1 MLTKKL
7 RSFSMVCLALV
18 MALSL
23 CFGIAN
29 FSNVKSASAA
39 ASDTTVDANNVLSVF
54 DVDVD
59 TVKPSSSPK
68 YKSGTEFE
76 VYLQDGKTKVGSYKL
91 AIKDE
96 LSKTNNSV
104 TTNGLRWAGSSDSNC
119 ITIKSEADYRLDLV
133 MEVMRHGG
141 DTTTRYFAV
150 SSINKKAT
158 GSNGSIANITCDDST
173 IKTIDTRTVE
183 TLPSTYYV
191 NASSDY
197 CMIHS
202 MQIVVTPLVTKYNV
216 SFDTDG
222 GNEIE
227 AQTVAEGEFAQAP
240 VNPEKTGYNFVGWA
254 VNGVNVDLATY
265 AITADTTFTAVWELD
280 ASFVKPE
287 ITAFDAVSNVE
298 INFGTAK
305 EDIALPTQVTSGE
318 YSFPVTWSWDKEYDA
333 SAVQN
338 YTLTGNVEV
347 DEAVYT
353 VSAQAP
359 TMQVIVN
366 EVAVEGGAIEGTF
379 YTFDNATIA
388 NLPSVWTENGVDFEI
403 DWNAYVA
410 DSATI
415 SGSLVAKT
423 GYDVSNAQV
432 TANVQKAVASKSI
445 NFIND
450 GVNDGAEYN
459 SVLEAAGYSVT
470 GTWTYE
476 KSKDNVTADNIEY
489 MGIKGAL
496 ATITMFLDKPAIVTI
511 AAAGNSSSALVLDGN
526 ITVKSGTQAVMV
538 KSYELEAGAHTLE
551 STVSGK
557 NIFIKFIN
565 IQYEDSTSFIGYSN
579 SKFSAQS
586 DASATLPL
594 VAGEK
599 AGYEFIGWSNGN
611 GVYAPGADITE
622 AEATAK
628 AAGNGYMGTLYT
640 AVYAKAE
647 YLGVQFKTAGN
658 GAIRFG
664 FMISAVNAGD
674 EAVALSAD
682 LLSDATFT
690 FVNLSNGM
698 SANLVPTTLK
708 VGSDETNLYT
718 NLAITGMDAAKSAN
732 VLTANLSIKV
742 NGVAIEVNGSETESI
757 TAKAQKALEAGQLN
771 QDQAGVYGA

>member
-1 MLTKKL
+1 
-7 RSFSMVCLALV
+7 MVCLSFVLALTL
-18 MALSL
+18 A
-23 CFGIAN
+23 FGLASFSVKTADAAEYTNNIADATN
-29 FSNVKSASAA
+29 VVESGETVTYTYPMLNSGKLKGNSFLFEVPSNTASA
-39 ASDTTVDANNVLSVF
+39 TLKVVDNGSN
-54 DVDVD
+54 
-59 TVKPSSSPK
+59 SSRYCYVYPK
-68 YKSGTEFE
+68 G
-76 VYLQDGKTKVGSYKL
+76 V
-91 AIKDE
+91 A
-96 LSKTNNSV
+96 
-104 TTNGLRWAGSSDSNC
+104 
-119 ITIKSEADYRLDLV
+119 
-133 MEVMRHGG
+133 
-141 DTTTRYFAV
+141 TTTRNANEEAV
-150 SSINKKAT
+150 KDSDVPGKWSLYSGSGKTHIFGFTKDDLLVNGDKTYIVIGSTDDYKFKDTFTVVATLEATKTIDSINPLTGTYELMVGQDISVAGLPSEVTGNWTDANSAT
-158 GSNGSIANITCDDST
+158 GTIAVPVTNWTADTSAVGTVVATGTLGAVDGYTLGVETVTANVTVKEIEKIEITSFEAIAPISATFGTSKDALGLPATVIGSNGDNFNVAWT
-173 IKTIDTRTVE
+173 IEPEFTGAVGNYTATGAVE
-183 TLPSTYYV
+183 YDETYYT
-191 NASSDY
+191 
-197 CMIHS
+197 
-202 MQIVVTPLVTKYNV
+202 VTAANP
-216 SFDTDG
+216 
-222 GNEIE
+222 
-227 AQTVAEGEFAQAP
+227 TVA
-240 VNPEKTGYNFVGWA
+240 
-254 VNGVNVDLATY
+254 
-265 AITADTTFTAVWELD
+265 I
-280 ASFVKPE
+280 E
-287 ITAFDAVSNVE
+287 ITAIS
-298 INFGTAK
+298 
-305 EDIALPTQVTSGE
+305 IASQE
-318 YSFPVTWSWDKEYDA
+318 
-333 SAVQN
+333 
-338 YTLTGNVEV
+338 LTG
-347 DEAVYT
+347 VY
-353 VSAQAP
+353 
-359 TMQVIVN
+359 
-366 EVAVEGGAIEGTF
+366 
-379 YTFDNATIA
+379 YTFDNESVVGLPATLTV
-388 NLPSVWTENGVDFEI
+388 NDVDFEI
-403 DWNAYVA
+403 AWNAYVA

-450 GVNDGAEYN
+450 GVNAGAEYN

-476 KSKDNVTADNIEY
+476 KSESNVTDDNIEY

-496 ATITMFLDKPAIVTI
+496 ATITMFLDKPATVTI
-511 AAAGNSSSALVLDGN
+511 AAAGNSSSSLVLDGN

-538 KSYELEAGAHTLE
+538 KSYELEVGAHTLE
-551 STVSGK
+551 STVSGR

-690 FVNLSNGM
+690 FVNLSNGK
-698 SANLVPTTLK
+698 SANLVPTTLA

-771 QDQAGVYGA
+771 EDQAGVYGA